1 MPYIPEQNHKLNNK
15 VLIWM
20 TTNSTAPKSFVDSLR
35 GDCSLLR
42 CPIQFPTWGF
52 PFFSASAN
60 KPRFSLGLNSKK
72 SILSDVPPFVFLFA
86 LGKTIYL
93 PWIWFLVFCLFFCF
107 GYDSHTLFISFM
119 SEQFSISERKRKQT
133 KQKTPKQKHPS
144 LIKAF

>member
-1 MPYIPEQNHKLNNK
+1 M
-15 VLIWM
+15 LIWM

-93 PWIWFLVFCLFFCF
+93 PWIWFLVFCLFF
-107 GYDSHTLFISFM
+107 LFWIWQSYFIHFLHVRTILHIWA
-119 SEQFSISERKRKQT
+119 QKKTNKT
-133 KQKTPKQKHPS
+133 KNSKTKKP
-144 LIKAF
+144 